1 MNLSPQLVYY
11 SMRVLIMIYARF
23 IACSEEGFCSKNLPT
38 NFLGAGNFL
47 KKSFFGK
54 RSGQGH
60 HNPKKHSE
68 KFSSRFFL
76 DAFVRRKKL
85 QKLADFSVILDFT
98 EIV

>member
-1 MNLSPQLVYY
+1 
-11 SMRVLIMIYARF
+11 MIYARF
-23 IACSEEGFCSKNLPT
+23 IACSKEGFCSKNLPT

-76 DAFVRRKKL
+76 DAFGDLWEEKKL

-98 EIV
+98 EIVWNFRKC